1 MSIRSVRAFASALLS
16 TTLLG
21 AFGCNPGPS
30 EEDRKRQ
37 AQLASDLVSCKNEL
51 SSLKEQLAEAKA
63 ALQKAQN
70 DLSSATT
77 KQLDPVD
84 VKVGAPPGG
93 EKHMEGNVNPDLVV
107 KVVRQNSG
115 AFRACYE
122 KALKRKPDLQYVSAV
137 KARFSIRNTG
147 TAFGVTFSPRTDQEM
162 EGCMAGA
169 IEKWKFPT
177 FQGDPVAFEQPVNLV
192 AK

>member
-1 MSIRSVRAFASALLS
+1 MRLPRLLS
-16 TTLLG
+16 PFVLAGTSTLFILS
-21 AFGCNPGPS
+21 GCGSGPS
-30 EEDRKRQ
+30 KEDQARQ

-51 SSLKEQLAEAKA
+51 STLKEQLAEAKA
-63 ALQKAQN
+63 ALTKAQTE
-70 DLSSATT
+70 LSSATT
-77 KQLDPVD
+77 KQLDPID
-84 VKVGAPPGG
+84 VKANPNTG
-93 EKHMEGNVNPDLVV
+93 EKHMEGNINPEAVV

-137 KARFSIRNTG
+137 KARFQIRNTG
-147 TAFGVTFSPRTDQEM
+147 TAFGVTFAPRTDSEM

-169 IEKWKFPT
+169 MEKWKFPA

-192 AK
+192 AR